1 MWAHTRT
8 NLQFSCDPRMVNLPY
23 GNDSVPEDK
32 QVIIWGRVQDA
43 VETLMKER
51 EQQQDGKGKEVVDE
65 EGVSYVRTEGSGG
78 SGSGGSRPGFGGRMT
93 KTSSPSL

>member
-1 MWAHTRT
+1 MI
-8 NLQFSCDPRMVNLPY
+8 NLPY

-32 QVIIWGRVQDA
+32 QEIIWGRVQDA

-65 EGVSYVRTEGSGG
+65 EGVSYVRTEESGG
-78 SGSGGSRPGFGGRMT
+78 SGSGGSRPGFGGRMP
-93 KTSSPSL
+93 KLL